1 MAQPDAKTM
10 KNLVQQ
16 GKAMPAPGQGRPG
29 RFNIEKQSDLE
40 NAIKAVGR
48 VQPPTD
54 AARATVRRFIM
65 KRAGQMNLSNLI
77 PDTWQADGSLKP
89 GSTS

>member
-10 KNLVQQ
+10 KDLVRQ
-16 GKAMPAPGQGRPG
+16 GKAMPGPGQGRPG

-54 AARATVRRFIM
+54 EARAKVRRFIL
-65 KRAGQMNLSNLI
+65 KRATEMNLQHMI
-77 PDTWQADGSLKP
+77 PATWNADGTLK
-89 GSTS
+89 

>member
-1 MAQPDAKTM
+1 MAQPDAQKM
-10 KNLVQQ
+10 KNLVQK
-16 GKAMPAPGQGRPG
+16 GKAMPADSRPG
-29 RFNIEKQSDLE
+29 RFPIRNQSDLE

-54 AARATVRRFIM
+54 EARAKVRRFIV
-65 KRAGQMNLSNLI
+65 KRAGQMNLSNL
-77 PDTWQADGSLKP
+77 KP